1 MRVPWMWPQWM
12 WPVLLGLGL
21 AIGPIHAQATLLYAG
36 GEDVDFYCNS
46 GGTCAVDMNTGT
58 FRVGWARENYH
69 VVGTTSDP
77 PTNRFATA
85 VFSPSSTLWVHAQY
99 CNMTRFS
106 GCDTSTNS
114 GSQLIRIM
122 DSSGNPT
129 LIVRGTGTAGQVK
142 VSSRTSGGT
151 FTDLVTCSSAITA
164 GLQQLDLYVN
174 YGTSGEVALYNNSVQ
189 ICDFTGNVTNGDG
202 ATTLNQIEFSAVHA
216 ADAFTFGDWSEVI
229 VATTDTRAMARFT
242 ANTTG
247 NGNTTSFSGTNVCSA
262 IWGAAAFNDTSYGFS
277 GSNNAI
283 HECTINSAV
292 PAGSYSVL
300 GLVMSARVL
309 VGATG
314 PQHFD
319 FVTRTGGTDYM
330 SSDFAPLP
338 SFSNITN
345 YIQTANPA
353 TSNPWAVSDFQ
364 AAGFNVGE
372 ETKP

>member
-1 MRVPWMWPQWM
+1 MRLQWMWPQWM
-12 WPVLLGLGL
+12 GPVLLGLGL
-21 AIGPIHAQATLLYAG
+21 AIGPINAQATLLYAG
-36 GEDVDFYCNS
+36 GEDVDFSCN
-46 GGTCAVDMNTGT
+46 GGGGCGIQTFAGT
-58 FRVGWARENYH
+58 FRAGWAREAYQ
-69 VVGTTSDP
+69 VAGTVSDP

-85 VFSPSSTLWVHAQY
+85 VFSPVSTLWVHAQF
-99 CNMTRFS
+99 CNFNPNSCVTTTS
-106 GCDTSTNS
+106 GNA
-114 GSQLIRIM
+114 QMIRIM

-142 VSSRTSGGT
+142 ISSRTAGGA
-151 FTDLVTCSSAITA
+151 FTDLVTCSSAINA
-164 GLQQLDLYVN
+164 SLQQLDLYVN
-174 YGTSGEVALYNNSVQ
+174 YGTSGQVTLYNNSVQ
-189 ICDFTGNVTNGDG
+189 VCDYTGNVTNGDG
-202 ATTLNQIEFSAVHA
+202 ATTLNQIEFSSP
-216 ADAFTFGDWSEVI
+216 FFLGNWSEVI

-247 NGNTTSFSGTNVCSA
+247 NGNTTSFSGTNVCSS
-262 IWGAAAFNDTSYGFS
+262 IWNATAFNDASYGFS
-277 GSNNAI
+277 GTNNAI

-309 VGATG
+309 VGTTG

-319 FVTRTGGTDYM
+319 FVTRIGGTDYM
-330 SSDFAPLP
+330 SSDFSPIN

-345 YIQTANPA
+345 YIQTTNPA

-372 ETKP
+372 QAKP